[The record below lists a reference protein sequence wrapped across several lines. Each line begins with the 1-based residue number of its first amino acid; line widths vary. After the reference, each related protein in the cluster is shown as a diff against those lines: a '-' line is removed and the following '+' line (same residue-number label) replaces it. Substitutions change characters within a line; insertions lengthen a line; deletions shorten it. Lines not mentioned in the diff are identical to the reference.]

1 MKRIILTI
9 FGLLA
14 ALVLMIVIF
23 WISFVYT
30 SEYKV
35 TERDTAVSPDGK
47 YELLLQAVGEA
58 AFPFGPAKGRLVLI
72 EEGNTVVE
80 DDFTLYDDGRAIGSD
95 SWKVTWYDD
104 YVEIILSGKEQFDEQ
119 VILYYDGRKEWT
131 QLTGIKS
138 QESKEKERLEEI
150 EEIEAGIEESK
161 ESVAEE
167 KKEPEESKNS
177 SQLYAKY
184 SEVLMQILTDRTDPD
199 GRYFDDGGQGVDF
212 SRNCFAITD
221 VDGDGR
227 DELIFNFNDT
237 YMAAMREI
245 VYDYDEENDT
255 LRTELGDVFPFTRYY
270 SNGYVKE
277 DASHNHTC
285 DPETRGI
292 WPYNLYKYDADTD
305 SYINIG
311 YVQCWDKLVFPTNYE
326 DEAFPDEFDADGDNL
341 LFFVGYYSNESD
353 DVECTYMD
361 REEFETWEQTMF
373 PDEYRLG
380 IEYHHMTEEEIEEIH
395 SGFL

>member
-1 MKRIILTI
+1 MKKTILIILGI
-9 FGLLA
+9 LA
-14 ALVLMIVIF
+14 ALVLMIAIF

-30 SEYKV
+30 EEYKV
-35 TERDTAVSPDGK
+35 TERDTSVSPDGK
-47 YELLLQAVGEA
+47 YTLILQAVGEA
-58 AFPFGPAKGRLVLI
+58 TFPFGPAKGRLVLT
-72 EEGNTVVE
+72 EEGSTIVE
-80 DDFTLYDDGRAIGSD
+80 DDFTLYDDGRAIQSN

-131 QLTGIKS
+131 QLTGVKS
-138 QESKEKERLEEI
+138 EISKEQARREEI
-150 EEIEAGIEESK
+150 EEREAK
-161 ESVAEE
+161 MR
-167 KKEPEESKNS
+167 
-177 SQLYAKY
+177 LYAKY
-184 SEVLMQILTDRTDPD
+184 SEALMQILTDRTDPD

-221 VDGDGR
+221 IDGDGR

-255 LRTELGDVFPFTRYY
+255 LRTELEDVFPFTTYY

-277 DASHNHTC
+277 EASHNHTC

-292 WPYNLYKYDADTD
+292 WPYNLYKYDADAD

-311 YVQCWDKLVFPTNYE
+311 YVQCWDKLIFPTNYE
-326 DEAFPDEFDADGDNL
+326 DEAFPDEFDEDGDNL
-341 LFFVGYYSNESD
+341 LFFVGYFSKESD
-353 DVECTYMD
+353 DVDCTYMD
-361 REEFETWEQTMF
+361 RKEFEVWEQTMF
-373 PDEYRLG
+373 PDEYKID
-380 IEYHHMTEEEIEEIH
+380 IEYHHMTIEEIKEIEEIKY
-395 SGFL
+395 

>member
-1 MKRIILTI
+1 MKKIIVTI
-9 FGLLA
+9 FGILA
-14 ALVLMIVIF
+14 AVLLMILIF

-58 AFPFGPAKGRLVLI
+58 AFPFGPAKGRLVLT
-72 EEGNTVVE
+72 EEGNTIVE
-80 DDFTLYDDGRAIGSD
+80 DDFTIYDDGRAIRND
-95 SWKVTWYDD
+95 SWKVTWYDE
-104 YVEIILSGKEQFDEQ
+104 YVEIILSGKEQFDER
-119 VILYYDGRKEWT
+119 VILYYDGRKEWA
-131 QLTGIKS
+131 QLTGVKS
-138 QESKEKERLEEI
+138 EESKEKARREEI
-150 EEIEAGIEESK
+150 EEREAKI
-161 ESVAEE
+161 VI
-167 KKEPEESKNS
+167 
-177 SQLYAKY
+177 YTKY

-199 GRYFDDGGQGVDF
+199 GRYFDDGSQGVDF

-221 VDGDGR
+221 IDGDGR

-245 VYDYDEENDT
+245 VYDYDEENDI
-255 LRTELGDVFPFTRYY
+255 LRTELDDVFPFTTYY

-292 WPYNLYKYDADTD
+292 WPYSLYEYDEATD

-341 LFFVGYYSNESD
+341 LFFVGYYSNETE
-353 DVECTYMD
+353 DVEYTYMD
-361 REEFETWEQTMF
+361 HEEFEAWEQTMF
-373 PDEYRLG
+373 PDEYKID
-380 IEYHHMTEEEIEEIH
+380 IEYHHMTEEEIESIKYQV
-395 SGFL
+395 S